1 MGTRTIYH
9 SLGTLYFTISF
20 PLCSFHVTQIM
31 PHQFL
36 SFLFQASSLE
46 CQILQADVRED
57 EMNEWTKLNAALA
70 LYSYVEKI
78 EHMMI

>member
-1 MGTRTIYH
+1 
-9 SLGTLYFTISF
+9 
-20 PLCSFHVTQIM
+20 M
-31 PHQFL
+31 PHFI

-57 EMNEWTKLNAALA
+57 QMNVWTKLNAALA